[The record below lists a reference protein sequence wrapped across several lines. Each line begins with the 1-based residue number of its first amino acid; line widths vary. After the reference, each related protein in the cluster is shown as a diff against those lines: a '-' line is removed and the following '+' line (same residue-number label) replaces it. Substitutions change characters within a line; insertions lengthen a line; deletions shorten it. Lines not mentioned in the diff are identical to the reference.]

1 MVQSVKKCP
10 HARILWPLQA
20 IVAEHEIQNISC
32 AAQDPDELRTFAYIT
47 KDLKSGHH
55 FCHVFTT
62 VEVVRS
68 TLQSPNKYNHFPG
81 LNIVN

>member
-1 MVQSVKKCP
+1 MYVT
-10 HARILWPLQA
+10 LQA

-32 AAQDPDELRTFAYIT
+32 AAQDPDDLRTFAYIT

-62 VEVVRS
+62 VEVVRAS
-68 TLQSPNKYNHFPG
+68 VWNSGISSERLQDIIKFVKH
-81 LNIVN
+81 